1 MAGNI
6 KSALMAA
13 AAAAMAATSAIAAAR
28 RFDVKVI
35 NESHEPGKGYWV
47 EYRINDTWTFR
58 SDKTIYEINT
68 LAWKAMSDEDKEK
81 TIAAV
86 YGVFDARSVQFGYET
101 AEEMTKWYNHKHGWQ
116 HGKQIMIN
124 QHIEKRYPGLVERF
138 SNDQYGGYKREEYFR
153 KHFEPA
159 TYYGAEYNSHP
170 DNPELDS
177 KYEAI
182 KYLVMTIAGTAYDT
196 LSNAEYM
203 RTAAAVKCTS
213 GDLIQLI
220 VDKCL
225 VPGVT
230 LPSAGGIGLLS
241 VPDKVG
247 TAIDYFGALTGWQD
261 KVFQHAIGTRADP
274 KSALKVIDE
283 ADLAITRSY
292 ALIQECVRAAHEFQ
306 KEIDERVNEWV
317 AERDARTEEIKDD
330 PMVKGYKDWPYASET
345 YWTTGG
351 SAPSPLCYGEAFPE
365 RYPIPYKAVATKA
378 IADKLAS
385 MKKTYEDLYAKYEAL
400 PSGKDR
406 DAAYAAY
413 VSSYRAYQ
421 SYRDNIVSSVESRAN
436 AWADKFNAMSTAIGE
451 RLYKNARPSESDGK
465 YKVLGEAISRF
476 IDYGWWDV
484 SYGTAAAADVSKVAA
499 MLTKYAEDLE
509 AYWVEYNDIA
519 VEYLAMLNAGLN
531 EGLPIYNDYLALD
544 GHAARVGVSSLQT
557 WRNTLGKSWEDVAY
571 NAEPRF
577 CERARKAR
585 SWAKVYERYAETQ
598 RLQKTFKEKHNAYLR
613 EQDRKCNAA
622 RQAFLAANAKYSSA
636 TSNVPVFV
644 QQEKQVVCTS
654 SFTYPGSPLIGN
666 RIDSNPNTTLG
677 KAFLDPNNPASLA
690 AANGYAEQLTV
701 RLEAFNTVVVDRS
714 QKYDDYFYQTNLCK
728 HLTSYYNYAADRY
741 HGNGGAHDGS
751 GYSTPLQDMSRTM
764 RLLQQDFV
772 GHPYGQ
778 MAIIAGLG
786 QVSNLQKE
794 LVSTGSYPDRYG
806 KFYQSER
813 AVSEFGSSSVF
824 PNAAVKKDDG
834 AKLAANSV
842 KAAGIPTLNDG
853 MGRGS
858 FAYHANGYYKSINA
872 VTENPKQ
879 AVRDLINEVYENC
892 ARVRSGE
899 VDGTWTLRLH
909 RNDGSTY
916 VTNFF
921 GAYGVPER
929 VPTVDD
935 LEWHRPGYKFKG
947 WGSHEYATVV
957 ACKPAS
963 CITNFTAHGGKKEY
977 YAIWTFAGETHK
989 LFVKPNGG
997 RLSGAVFGDANGKEA
1012 TATLTMTVGKATNAT
1027 IGRATRTGYKF
1038 RGWYDQEEGG
1048 RKVFDAD
1055 GKAMKNG
1062 MYWDAKGNWKFED
1075 RVFVYA
1081 QFDLDPNAY
1090 MIRFHKNDGTGL
1102 TREVAFIYGTAKAM
1116 PTCANGLG
1124 WTSAGLF
1131 KGWATS
1137 RVNAAKGIVWKGDA
1151 ATVSTAAAKGKTLD
1165 VYAVWERAYNIRFH
1179 KQDGTGATYV
1189 RKYTSGY
1196 KSPLPKYSASL
1207 GWARRGFKFKGWA
1220 TSASSTKVWKADGA
1234 YVSAATTAGKTLDV
1248 YAVWELDPNY
1258 YCIYFIRNDGAGTW
1272 RKVAYLPG
1280 TQYWLPSLSDGLGWA
1295 RRGYTFKGWATSTA
1309 NARAGKVWKGD
1320 AAKFKDAAAKGKT
1333 LTVYAIWQ
1341 LTSGYYQI
1349 AFHKNDGTGKWRSLG
1364 YQYGKS
1370 TRLPTCAKG
1379 LGWGRSGYVF
1389 RGWATSAAN
1398 AKAGKIWKADGAW
1411 VATAAA
1417 KGKTLDV
1424 YAVWKAGET
1433 VSANGTAP
1441 VAANGAAP
1449 AAVVVALRAAR
1460 AAAPS
1465 PAADGLA
1472 DGDDALAA
1480 CVVTGPIADGSGEYA
1495 MELGDAGR
1503 GWFCV
1508 EAEDCSFA
1516 VGCEAAKYGE
1526 YILVTLDDGGIAVIA
1541 PDGTAELL

>member
-1 MAGNI
+1 MTSNI
-6 KSALMAA
+6 MRVLMAA
-13 AAAAMAATSAIAAAR
+13 VVAAMAVMSAMAAAR

-68 LAWKAMSDEDKEK
+68 LAWKAMSDADKEK
-81 TIAAV
+81 TVAAV
-86 YGVFDARSVQFGYET
+86 YGVSDARTVQFGPDT

-138 SNDQYGGYKREEYFR
+138 SNDQYGGYNREPYFY
-153 KHFEPA
+153 KYFQPK
-159 TYYGAEYNSHP
+159 TVDTAEYKAHP
-170 DNPELDS
+170 DNPELES
-177 KYEAI
+177 KTEAI
-182 KYLVMTIAGTAYDT
+182 RYMVLTLAGTAYDT

-203 RTAAAVKCTS
+203 RTAAAVKCS
-213 GDLIQLI
+213 AGDLIQLI

-225 VPGVT
+225 VPAMS
-230 LPSAGGIGLLS
+230 LSSAGGIGLFS

-247 TAIDYFGALTGWQD
+247 TAIDYFNSLTGWQD
-261 KVFQHAIGTRADP
+261 KVMEHAVGSRANP

-283 ADLAITRSY
+283 ADLAILRSY
-292 ALIQECVRAAHEFQ
+292 ALIQECTRAAHEFQ

-317 AERDARTEEIKDD
+317 AERDARVEVCKNDSL
-330 PMVKGYKDWPYASET
+330 VKAFKDWPYAEYGAGAWSSSING
-345 YWTTGG
+345 Y
-351 SAPSPLCYGEAFPE
+351 YGEKCPE
-365 RYPIPYKAVATKA
+365 LYPISYKAVATKS

-385 MKKTYEDLYAKYEAL
+385 MKKTYEDLNAQAEAL
-400 PSGKDR
+400 SGSER
-406 DAAYAAY
+406 DAAKAAADEA
-413 VSSYRAYQ
+413 YRAYQ
-421 SYRDNIVSSVESRAN
+421 TYCNGIVSSVSSRAQ
-436 AWADKFNAMSTAIGE
+436 AWADKFNAMADAVGARIAKNVKPDERDDKYAVGVYKIGDYIKWGPGGSTDAEI
-451 RLYKNARPSESDGK
+451 ARCCS
-465 YKVLGEAISRF
+465 
-476 IDYGWWDV
+476 
-484 SYGTAAAADVSKVAA
+484 
-499 MLTKYAEDLE
+499 MMTKFAEDLE
-509 AYWVEYNDIA
+509 AYWQEFNEIALEY
-519 VEYLAMLNAGLN
+519 VTVLNAGLK
-531 EGLPIYNDYLALD
+531 EGLPIYNDYLALS
-544 GHAARVGVSSLQT
+544 GHVNRVGYVNELQN
-557 WRNTLGKSWEDVAY
+557 WRNGWKLSWNYEQGRTMIWEDVVYCAD
-571 NAEPRF
+571 PRF
-577 CERARKAR
+577 VVLARKAR

-598 RLQKTFKEKHNAYLR
+598 RLQKTFKETHNAYLR

-636 TSNVPVFV
+636 TSNVPAFV
-644 QQEKQVVCTS
+644 KQEKHIVG
-654 SFTYPGSPLIGN
+654 TYNPSTYSYNFPAGTMLIGA
-666 RIDSNPNTTLG
+666 RIDTSQNTPLG
-677 KAFLDPNNPASLA
+677 QTFLDPNNPASIA

-701 RLEAFNTVVVDRS
+701 RLEAFNTTVADRS

-728 HLTSYYNYAADRY
+728 HLTRYYRDSADYY
-741 HGNGGAHDGS
+741 HGNGGLMSSPVG
-751 GYSTPLQDMSRTM
+751 GYPVAIKDMSRTM

-778 MAIIAGLG
+778 MAIIAGLAKASEMEEKVVAG
-786 QVSNLQKE
+786 P
-794 LVSTGSYPDRYG
+794 GSIYVQDIR
-806 KFYQSER
+806 EVNNT
-813 AVSEFGSSSVF
+813 ADAFGSSSVF
-824 PNAAVKKDDG
+824 PNPVKKNQPGAEKADG
-834 AKLAANSV
+834 CVKTAGNS
-842 KAAGIPTLNDG
+842 TLGDG

-858 FAYHANGYYKSINA
+858 YAYHAPGYYKSIGMVKANPKSA
-872 VTENPKQ
+872 VTE
-879 AVRDLINEVYENC
+879 LISEMETLNRRINN
-892 ARVRSGE
+892 GE
-899 VDGTWTLRLH
+899 VDANWNLRLH
-909 RNDGSTY
+909 KNDGSTY
-916 VTNFF
+916 VTNFVCV
-921 GAYGVPER
+921 YGVPHR
-929 VPTVDD
+929 MPTMDD
-935 LEWHRPGYKFKG
+935 LMWRRPGYKFKG
-947 WGSHEYATVV
+947 WGSHEYATIV
-957 ACKPAS
+957 AYKPES
-963 CITNFTAHGGKKEY
+963 CITNFTARNGKKDY
-977 YAIWTFAGETHK
+977 YAIWTLANETHK

-1027 IGRATRTGYKF
+1027 IGRAARGGYKF

-1062 MYWDAKGNWKFED
+1062 MYWDAKGNWKFEG

-1090 MIRFHKNDGTGL
+1090 MIRFHKNDGTGV
-1102 TREVAFIYGTAKAM
+1102 TRDIGFVYGTEKNL

-1137 RVNAAKGIVWKGDA
+1137 RKNAAKGIVWKKDA
-1151 ATVSTAAAKGKTLD
+1151 AKVATAAAKGKTLD
-1165 VYAVWERAYNIRFH
+1165 VYAIWEKAYNIRFH

-1189 RKYTSGY
+1189 RKYTSGW

-1220 TSASSTKVWKADGA
+1220 TSASAAKVWKADGA

-1280 TQYWLPSLSDGLGWA
+1280 TQYWLPSLSGGLGWA

-1341 LTSGYYQI
+1341 LTAGYYQI

-1370 TRLPTCAKG
+1370 TKLPTCVNG
-1379 LGWGRSGYVF
+1379 LGWGRAGYVF
-1389 RGWATSAAN
+1389 KGWATSEAN

-1411 VATAAA
+1411 VSTAAA
-1417 KGKTLDV
+1417 KGKTLNV
-1424 YAVWKAGET
+1424 YAVWAKGKS
-1433 VSANGTAP
+1433 SAKPGAEGADADPDAP
-1441 VAANGAAP
+1441 C
-1449 AAVVVALRAAR
+1449 ALSDS
-1460 AAAPS
+1460 AAALCAEY
-1465 PAADGLA
+1465 AAD
-1472 DGDDALAA
+1472 DVPT
-1480 CVVTGPIADGSGEYA
+1480 CVSGPLADGSGEYV
-1495 MELGDAGR
+1495 MTLDDAGC
-1503 GWFCV
+1503 GLFSV
-1508 EAEDCSFA
+1508 EAEGCSFTA
-1516 VGCEAAKYGE
+1516 SCEAAKYGE
-1526 YILVTLDDGGIAVIA
+1526 YIVVTLEDGRTVVISA
-1541 PDGTAELL
+1541 DGTAEVL

>member
-6 KSALMAA
+6 KRVLMAA
-13 AAAAMAATSAIAAAR
+13 AAAAMAATSAMAAAR

-86 YGVFDARSVQFGYET
+86 YGVFDTRSVQFGYET
-101 AEEMTKWYNHKHGWQ
+101 AEEMTKWYNHRHGWQ

-138 SNDQYGGYKREEYFR
+138 SNDQYGGYKREAYFR
-153 KHFEPA
+153 KYFLPK
-159 TYYGAEYNSHP
+159 TLDTAEYNAHP
-170 DNPELDS
+170 DNPELES
-177 KYEAI
+177 KTEAI
-182 KYLVMTIAGTAYDT
+182 NYMIMTLAGTAYDT
-196 LSNAEYM
+196 LCNAEYM
-203 RTAAAVKCTS
+203 RTAAAVKCTA

-225 VPGVT
+225 VPAMS
-230 LPSAGGIGLLS
+230 LSSAGGIGLFS

-247 TAIDYFGALTGWQD
+247 TAIDYFNSLTGWQD
-261 KVFQHAIGTRADP
+261 KVMEHAVGSRANP

-283 ADLAITRSY
+283 ADLAILRSY
-292 ALIQECVRAAHEFQ
+292 ALIQECVRAAHGFQ
-306 KEIDERVNEWV
+306 EEVDERVKRLEDCKN
-317 AERDARTEEIKDD
+317 DSL
-330 PMVKGYKDWPYASET
+330 VKAFRDWPYAEYGPGTWSSGIQG
-345 YWTTGG
+345 Y
-351 SAPSPLCYGEAFPE
+351 YGEKYPE
-365 RYPIPYKAVATKA
+365 WYPISYKAVATKS
-378 IADKLAS
+378 IADTLAS
-385 MKKTYEDLYAKYEAL
+385 MKKTYEDLYAQAEAL
-400 PSGKDR
+400 SGSER
-406 DAAYAAY
+406 DAARAAADEA
-413 VSSYRAYQ
+413 YRAYQ
-421 SYRDNIVSSVESRAN
+421 TYRDGIVRSVSSRAQ
-436 AWADKFNAMSTAIGE
+436 AWYDKFHAMSEALGTRISNNAKPDERDDKYAVGFYKIGD
-451 RLYKNARPSESDGK
+451 YINWGPSGDT
-465 YKVLGEAISRF
+465 
-476 IDYGWWDV
+476 D
-484 SYGTAAAADVSKVAA
+484 ADVMRCCS
-499 MLTKYAEDLE
+499 MMTKFAEDLE
-509 AYWVEYNDIA
+509 AYWRELNEIALEY
-519 VEYLAMLNAGLN
+519 VAMLNAGLR
-531 EGLPIYNDYLALD
+531 EGLPIYNDYLALS
-544 GHAARVGVSSLQT
+544 GHVSRVDNIGPLQG
-557 WRNTLGKSWEDVAY
+557 WRNSWYVRGGWEDVVY
-571 NAEPRF
+571 NADPRF
-577 CERARKAR
+577 VVLARKAR

-636 TSNVPVFV
+636 TSNVPAFV

-824 PNAAVKKDDG
+824 PNAAVKKDDR
-834 AKLAANSV
+834 AKLAADSV
-842 KAAGIPTLNDG
+842 RAAGIPTLNDG

-879 AVRDLINEVYENC
+879 SARDLINEVYENC

-957 ACKPAS
+957 ACKPGS

-989 LFVKPNGG
+989 LFAVPNGG
-997 RLSGAVFGDANGKEA
+997 RLSGAVFGDANGREA

-1038 RGWYDQEEGG
+1038 RGWYDREEGG

-1102 TREVAFIYGTAKAM
+1102 AREIGFVYGTERSL

-1137 RVNAAKGIVWKGDA
+1137 RKNAAKGIVWKGDGA
-1151 ATVSTAAAKGKTLD
+1151 KVATAAAKGKTLD
-1165 VYAVWERAYNIRFH
+1165 VYAIWEKAYDIRFH

-1189 RKYTSGY
+1189 RRYTSGW
-1196 KSPLPKYSASL
+1196 KSPLPKCSAAL
-1207 GWARRGFKFKGWA
+1207 GWARRGFVFKGWA
-1220 TSASSTKVWKADGA
+1220 TSASTTKVWKTDGA
-1234 YVSAATTAGKTLDV
+1234 YVTAATTPGKTLDA
-1248 YAVWELDPNY
+1248 YAVWELDPDY

-1272 RKVAYLPG
+1272 RKVGYKAGTEYALP
-1280 TQYWLPSLSDGLGWA
+1280 TLKDGLGWA
-1295 RRGYTFKGWATSTA
+1295 RRGYTFGGWATSTA
-1309 NARAGKVWKGD
+1309 NARAGKAWKGD

-1398 AKAGKIWKADGAW
+1398 AKAGKIWKTDGAW

-1424 YAVWKAGET
+1424 YAVWMAGKAA
-1433 VSANGTAP
+1433 S
-1441 VAANGAAP
+1441 ANGAAP
-1449 AAVVVALRAAR
+1449 AAVVGALRAAK

-1503 GWFCV
+1503 GWVGV

-1526 YILVTLDDGGIAVIA
+1526 YILVMLDDGGIAVIA